1 MTLIGGY
8 LLLMK
13 IAERHQIMK
22 YLVRT
27 GKKKLSETP
36 ELTKEVKSDTK
47 VIAKKENP
55 NYYKQKM
62 EALNRVIQSSLKTDF
77 PPKE

>member
-1 MTLIGGY
+1 
-8 LLLMK
+8 MK
-13 IAERHQIMK
+13 IAERHQITK

-62 EALNRVIQSSLKTDF
+62 EALNRVIESALKTDF
-77 PPKE
+77 PPKEYFWVLG

>member
-1 MTLIGGY
+1 
-8 LLLMK
+8 MK
-13 IAERHQIMK
+13 IAERHQITK

-62 EALNRVIQSSLKTDF
+62 EALNRVVQSALKTDF

>member
-1 MTLIGGY
+1 M
-8 LLLMK
+8 
-13 IAERHQIMK
+13 
-22 YLVRT
+22 VRT

-36 ELTKEVKSDTK
+36 ELTKEVKYDTK

-62 EALNRVIQSSLKTDF
+62 EALKTDF

>member
-1 MTLIGGY
+1 
-8 LLLMK
+8 MK
-13 IAERHQIMK
+13 IAERHQITK

-36 ELTKEVKSDTK
+36 GLTKEVKSDTK
-47 VIAKKENP
+47 IIAKKENP

-62 EALNRVIQSSLKTDF
+62 EALNRVIQSALKTDF

>member
-1 MTLIGGY
+1 
-8 LLLMK
+8 MK

>member
-1 MTLIGGY
+1 
-8 LLLMK
+8 MK
-13 IAERHQIMK
+13 IAERHQITK

-62 EALNRVIQSSLKTDF
+62 EALNRVIQSALKTDF

>member
-1 MTLIGGY
+1 
-8 LLLMK
+8 
-13 IAERHQIMK
+13 MK

-62 EALNRVIQSSLKTDF
+62 EALKTDF

>member
-1 MTLIGGY
+1 
-8 LLLMK
+8 MK
-13 IAERHQIMK
+13 IAERHQITK

-36 ELTKEVKSDTK
+36 ELTKEVKFDTK

-62 EALNRVIQSSLKTDF
+62 EALNRVIQSALKTDF

>member
-1 MTLIGGY
+1 
-8 LLLMK
+8 MK
-13 IAERHQIMK
+13 IAERHQITK

>member
-1 MTLIGGY
+1 
-8 LLLMK
+8 MK

-62 EALNRVIQSSLKTDF
+62 IIAKFHRIFKNVFNNSIL
-77 PPKE
+77 

>member
-1 MTLIGGY
+1 
-8 LLLMK
+8 MK
-13 IAERHQIMK
+13 IAEHHQIMK

-27 GKKKLSETP
+27 EKKKLSETP
-36 ELTKEVKSDTK
+36 GLTKEVKSDTK
-47 VIAKKENP
+47 IIAKKENP

-62 EALNRVIQSSLKTDF
+62 EALNRVIQSALKTDF

>member
-1 MTLIGGY
+1 
-8 LLLMK
+8 MK

-62 EALNRVIQSSLKTDF
+62 EALNRAIQSALKTDF